1 MVDDDGHTSPPP
13 VKPRASSPS
22 SSAIHDALT
31 RFFDEA
37 YPAIDNLLSVLSTS
51 GFIVDPTFK
60 TLFFNGVGG
69 YIFALKSAHEHD
81 IAFPL
86 SHTAS
91 MGALMRDDA
100 INRLVDGALANMV
113 DRRIERVVE

>member
-1 MVDDDGHTSPPP
+1 MVDDDGHSSPPP
-13 VKPRASSPS
+13 VKPHASSPS
-22 SSAIHDALT
+22 SSAIQDALT

-37 YPAIDNLLSVLSTS
+37 YPSIDNLLSVLSTS
-51 GFIVDPTFK
+51 GVIVDPTIK

-81 IAFPL
+81 IEFPL
-86 SHTAS
+86 SHTAA

-100 INRLVDGALANMV
+100 INRLVDQSLAMMV
-113 DRRIERVVE
+113 DRRIERVIE

>member
-13 VKPRASSPS
+13 VNPPSSPS
-22 SSAIHDALT
+22 SSAIHEALT

-51 GFIVDPTFK
+51 GFIIDPTFK

-81 IAFPL
+81 IEFPL
-86 SHTAS
+86 SHTAA